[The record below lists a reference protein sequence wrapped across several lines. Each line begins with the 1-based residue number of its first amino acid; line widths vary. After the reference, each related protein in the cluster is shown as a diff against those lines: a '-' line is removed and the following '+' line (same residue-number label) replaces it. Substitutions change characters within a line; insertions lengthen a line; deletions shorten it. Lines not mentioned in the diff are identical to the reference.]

1 MDAQVADERL
11 GNVLSMDIYGLSWY
25 TLYQMEVQGKPSAK
39 YNVDNVYLYLR
50 ALMEE
55 DRDVLH
61 VALYDKEVA
70 VGVLL
75 GYYVLLK
82 SKFYSE
88 RNLRQGL
95 FRVLKVIKSYID
107 DYAAG
112 GEVLYALKKLDTV
125 TGLVKEF
132 INVDDR
138 IRGELSK
145 LKDNLLKDSLRIEE
159 AEDISYIIWVVC
171 ETAIYDKNG
180 EKNLL
185 EIILNDRLYNLVA
198 VDYKSAPVYAN
209 ALSNIILKCKF
220 KIEEEIYDVL
230 YEKTEELIKTLGFYV
245 KEFEKEEN
253 VDMALVGKLKLGVYN
268 LEKALRKLG
277 ALDEVQRTKRKYGIL
292 LAITIAS
299 IIAFLLTLY
308 VAPQVLLSFLFSNM
322 SIIIGALL
330 SILIIVVDSTLRK
343 SKILE
348 LIKLLSNIIINAISK
363 VKSR

>member
-1 MDAQVADERL
+1 
-11 GNVLSMDIYGLSWY
+11 
-25 TLYQMEVQGKPSAK
+25 
-39 YNVDNVYLYLR
+39 
-50 ALMEE
+50 
-55 DRDVLH
+55 
-61 VALYDKEVA
+61 
-70 VGVLL
+70 L

-125 TGLVKEF
+125 TSLVKEF

-171 ETAIYDKNG
+171 ETAIYDKNEG
-180 EKNLL
+180 KNLL

-220 KIEEEIYDVL
+220 KIEGEIYNVL
-230 YEKTEELIKTLGFYV
+230 YERTEELTKVLEFYV
-245 KEFEKEEN
+245 KEFKKEESI
-253 VDMALVGKLKLGVYN
+253 DMALMGKLKLGIYN
-268 LEKALRKLG
+268 LEKTLKKLG
-277 ALDEVQRTKRKYGIL
+277 MLDEVRKTKRGYGISL
-292 LAITIAS
+292 IISIAS
-299 IIAFLLTLY
+299 IIILLFALY
-308 VAPQVLLSFLFSNM
+308 MAPQVSLSFLVSNM
-322 SIIIGALL
+322 HKIIIILFL
-330 SILIIVVDSTLRK
+330 ILILIIEDVFGQ
-343 SKILE
+343 SKILKF
-348 LIKLLSNIIINAISK
+348 IKFLVDTINTILK
-363 VKSR
+363 